1 MAVSRNGCGD
11 TTASA
16 APHWR
21 PRLHKHKRHGA
32 RAAPAPRKRRPELM
46 GGWALWGFALGCRT
60 APGRAARKHKG
71 KADSTLRCSQAVPH
85 PSTNQALCRVTS
97 DVRRDPVHSTRYGRQ
112 QKWMSTRSL
121 DHWLLPIAGRHMW
134 KEPQEK
140 KKTTAMAGHL
150 RRPPRM
156 SEDIPEPLPGSVCG
170 CRMHRRKA
178 ERGKKEQ
185 RGKEK
190 S

>member
-85 PSTNQALCRVTS
+85 PSTNQALGSLTS
-97 DVRRDPVHSTRYGRQ
+97 EVRRDPVYSTRYGRQ
-112 QKWMSTRSL
+112 QERLHTLTNLAVVRCAVLGWPPWNTPRCCELCFMRHCVEAANAARELPPPGAKGTATR
-121 DHWLLPIAGRHMW
+121 LL
-134 KEPQEK
+134 
-140 KKTTAMAGHL
+140 
-150 RRPPRM
+150 
-156 SEDIPEPLPGSVCG
+156 SVCSLS
-170 CRMHRRKA
+170 R
-178 ERGKKEQ
+178 
-185 RGKEK
+185 
-190 S
+190 